1 MWQRQRSKG
10 SSGLGLLLVL
20 GAAAALVI
28 GGAFA
33 LHHFKGKK
41 INIEDAASAEKIAAL
56 HFTHKERKLMLED
69 LRDNAD
75 SYAKLREVAIANTVP
90 PAIWFD
96 PVLPE
101 TQKTAAVPFSP
112 SPSAPSHQGRG
123 NNADLSPQGRRDN
136 GEQSHPRASL
146 SIPEG
151 ESQKIEPSQFSIE
164 RPADLEDLAFAPVT
178 KLASLVRA
186 RKVTSTELTQMYLAR
201 LKKYGPRLEC
211 VITLTEDLAL
221 DQAKR
226 ADEEIAAGRYRG
238 PLHGIPYGAKDLLA
252 TKGIR
257 TTWGSKPYFDQV
269 PDHDAT
275 VIERL
280 EQAGAV
286 LLAKLTLGELAWGDV
301 WFGGKT
307 RNPWNYEQGS
317 SGSSAGSASATAAGL
332 VGFAIGTETWGSII
346 SPSTRCGVAGLRPTY
361 GRVSRAGAMAL
372 SWSMDKIGPIC
383 RSVEDCAL
391 VFEAICG
398 PDGKEL
404 SVADLPFNWDPA
416 ADLKTIRVGYLK
428 KAFEEDSETKKNDL
442 AALEVLRSAG
452 IDLVPFELPSD
463 LPIQP
468 LVIILSAESAA
479 AFDELT
485 RSNRDDLMA
494 RQGRNAWPNSFRS
507 ARFIPAV
514 EYIQANRVRTLLMEE
529 MAEKMKAVDVY
540 VAPSSSDDNGLL
552 TNLTGHPAVVVPTG
566 FDEKG
571 SPTSIAFIGGL
582 YEEAKVLR
590 VALAYEQATDFHTK
604 HPVLKN

>member
-1 MWQRQRSKG
+1 MRHRQRSRG

-28 GGAFA
+28 CGAFA
-33 LHHFKGKK
+33 LHHFKGSK
-41 INIEDAASAEKIAAL
+41 INIDDAASAEKIAGL
-56 HFTHKERKLMLED
+56 HFTHKERKLLLED
-69 LRDNAD
+69 LREAAG
-75 SYAKLREVAIANTVP
+75 SYAELRRVTLPNSVP
-90 PAIWFD
+90 PALQFN
-96 PVLPE
+96 PVLSGASIEKQMLSSPE
-101 TQKTAAVPFSP
+101 GGDGTSSFTLSRDPLPSRERGFSEE
-112 SPSAPSHQGRG
+112 G
-123 NNADLSPQGRRDN
+123 LSPTS
-136 GEQSHPRASL
+136 QSP
-146 SIPEG
+146 I
-151 ESQKIEPSQFSIE
+151 SIE
-164 RPADLEDLAFAPVT
+164 RPSDLEDLAFAPVT
-178 KLASLVRA
+178 KLASLIRA
-186 RKVTSTELTQMYLAR
+186 RKVTSTELTRMYLAR

-221 DQAKR
+221 AQAKR

-252 TKGIR
+252 TKGIH
-257 TTWGSKPYFDQV
+257 TTWGSKPYIDQV
-269 PDHDAT
+269 PDHDAA

-346 SPSTRCGVAGLRPTY
+346 SPSTRCGVVGLRPTY

-383 RSVEDCAL
+383 RSVEDCAF

-398 PDGKEL
+398 PDAKDL

-428 KAFEEDSETKKNDL
+428 KAFEEDSESKKNDL
-442 AALEVLRSAG
+442 ASLEVLRSAG

-463 LPIQP
+463 LPVQP
-468 LVIILSAESAA
+468 LAIILSAESAA

-494 RQGRNAWPNSFRS
+494 RQGRDAWPNSFRAS
-507 ARFIPAV
+507 RFIPAV
-514 EYIQANRVRTLLMEE
+514 EYIQANRVRTLLMKE

-540 VAPSSSDDNGLL
+540 VAPSSDDDNELL
-552 TNLTGHPAVVVPTG
+552 TNLTGHPAMVVPNG
-566 FDEKG
+566 FNEKG
-571 SPTSIAFIGGL
+571 SPTSIVFIGGL

>member
-1 MWQRQRSKG
+1 MARSLKSKG
-10 SSGLGLLLVL
+10 SSGLGLILVL
-20 GAAAALVI
+20 AAAAALVV
-28 GGAFA
+28 GSAFV
-33 LHHFKGKK
+33 LHSLKGKK
-41 INIEDAASAEKIAAL
+41 LNIEDIAAAEKIAGL
-56 HFTHKERKLMLED
+56 RFTHKERKLMLED
-69 LRDNAD
+69 LRDAAD
-75 SYAKLREVAIANTVP
+75 SYVELRKVGLSNSVP
-90 PAIWFD
+90 PALRFD
-96 PVLPE
+96 PE
-101 TQKTAAVPFSP
+101 VPVAGPLKPSSSSP
-112 SPSAPSHQGRG
+112 FDQGG
-123 NNADLSPQGRRDN
+123 MES
-136 GEQSHPRASL
+136 GEQGPTDISVPIESTSTLKKGLAS
-146 SIPEG
+146 SPG
-151 ESQKIEPSQFSIE
+151 PTE
-164 RPADLEDLAFAPVT
+164 RPANREDLAFAPVT
-178 KLASLVRA
+178 ELARLISS

-211 VITLTEDLAL
+211 VITLTEELAL
-221 DQAKR
+221 AQARR

-257 TTWGSKPYFDQV
+257 TTWGSRAYIDQV

-280 EQAGAV
+280 EKAGAV
-286 LLAKLTLGELAWGDV
+286 LVAKLTLGELAWGDV

-332 VGFAIGTETWGSII
+332 VGFSIGSETWGSIV
-346 SPSTRCGVAGLRPTY
+346 SPSSRCGVVGLRPTY

-398 PDGKEL
+398 PDGKEAG
-404 SVADLPFNWDPA
+404 VVDLPFNWDPER
-416 ADLKTIRVGYLK
+416 DLRTIRVGYLK
-428 KAFEEDSETKKNDL
+428 KAFDGDYPTKKNDL
-442 AALEVLRSAG
+442 AALEALRKAG
-452 IDLVPFELPSD
+452 IDLVPFELPSG

-468 LVIILSAESAA
+468 LAIILSAESAA

-485 RSNRDDLMA
+485 RSNRDNLMV
-494 RQGRNAWPNSFRS
+494 RQERNAWPNAFRA

-514 EYIQANRVRTLLMEE
+514 EYIQANRVRTLLVEE

-540 VAPSSSDDNGLL
+540 VAPSSDDDNGLL
-552 TNLTGHPAVVVPTG
+552 TNLTGHPAVVVPNG

-571 SPTSIAFIGGL
+571 SPTSVTFIGGL
-582 YEEAKVLR
+582 CKEAELLR
-590 VALAYEQATDFHTK
+590 VALAYERATDFHTK
-604 HPVLKN
+604 HPVLKNS